1 MIDPQTVP
9 IEADLSRAD
18 VVLLHKLC
26 ANRNVVEFGAGGSTL
41 LLAQIATYLESYE
54 PDPKWV
60 DCVTTRLRAMKDT
73 CGTRVV
79 ALPNSKPPADLPPAD
94 VYFIDGPRYARPKWV
109 HAVIE
114 RGLARVIA
122 LHDSRR
128 AETGYGFL
136 FETPCVLRLDRI
148 VPHAAQSNITLF
160 ILRAEPVAW
169 ENWNLT
175 EPENRLPHL
184 HKQ

>member
-1 MIDPQTVP
+1 MIDPHTVP

-41 LLAQIATYLESYE
+41 LLAQVASCLESYE

-60 DCVTTRLRAMKDT
+60 ECVTARLVAMKGT

-79 ALPNSKPPADLPPAD
+79 ALPNATPPADLPPAD
-94 VYFIDGPRYARPKWV
+94 VYFIDGLRHARPWWV
-109 HAVIE
+109 RAVIE
-114 RGLARVIA
+114 RRLARVIA

-128 AETGYGFL
+128 SETGYGFL
-136 FETPCVLRLDRI
+136 FETPCVLMLDRI
-148 VPHAAQSNITLF
+148 VPHAGQSNITLF
-160 ILRAEPVAW
+160 ILRAQPVVW